1 MKIIFLI
8 HVLAIDDLQQ
18 EQCRCSFYLM
28 PRTIIHNTS
37 HNMLKKYFP
46 VPEEGRTTLTQMCL
60 QKQQW
65 SYQNK
70 ETLYL

>member
-18 EQCRCSFYLM
+18 EQYQCSFYLM
-28 PRTIIHNTS
+28 PRTIVHNTS
-37 HNMLKKYFP
+37 HAQKYFP

-70 ETLYL
+70 ESIL